1 MSKLTKKRDVLWW
14 SMLIL
19 GIVAL
24 AAGLGYFAGR
34 FAGVQNP
41 YGADIGHEAG
51 LFLMVAAIV
60 WMLFCICVVGLIVLG
75 IENTYRVLKKKEAT
89 DD

>member
-51 LFLMVAAIV
+51 LFLMVAAIG

-75 IENTYRVLKKKEAT
+75 IEITYRVLKKERS

>member
-1 MSKLTKKRDVLWW
+1 MSDPQKLVVFWG
-14 SMLIL
+14 SMFIL

-51 LFLMVAAIV
+51 LFLMVAAIG

-75 IENTYRVLKKKEAT
+75 IEITYRVLKRS

>member
-1 MSKLTKKRDVLWW
+1 MSDPQKRDVLWW

-51 LFLMVAAIV
+51 LFLMVAAIG
-60 WMLFCICVVGLIVLG
+60 WMLFCFFVSYLIGLG
-75 IENTYRVLKKKEAT
+75 IEITYRVLKRS

>member
-51 LFLMVAAIV
+51 LFLMVAAIG
-60 WMLFCICVVGLIVLG
+60 WMLFCFFVGYLIGLG
-75 IENTYRVLKKKEAT
+75 IEITYRVLKRS

>member
-14 SMLIL
+14 SMFIL
-19 GIVAL
+19 GIAAL

-51 LFLMVAAIV
+51 LFLMVAAIG
-60 WMLFCICVVGLIVLG
+60 WMLFCFFVSYLIGLG
-75 IENTYRVLKKKEAT
+75 IEITYRVLKRS